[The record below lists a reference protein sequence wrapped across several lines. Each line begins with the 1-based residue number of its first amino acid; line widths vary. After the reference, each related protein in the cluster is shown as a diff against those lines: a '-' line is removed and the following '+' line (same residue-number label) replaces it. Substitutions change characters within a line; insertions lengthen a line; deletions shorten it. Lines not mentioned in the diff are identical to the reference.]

1 MYSTPPQPIKDMYS
15 TSIHPQN
22 RCNLLHSTH
31 KSNVFHSTLKSNVFH
46 SLPPTK
52 EMYFNS
58 TPSTKVHSSL
68 PHPHKRCI
76 PFKCHPKSY
85 ILHSSPPPSLDND
98 VFHIMYGIVN
108 YCIVAGKTYVNPLMS
123 YRK

>member
-1 MYSTPPQPIKDMYS
+1 MYSTPPQPIKEMYS
-15 TSIHPQN
+15 TP
-22 RCNLLHSTH
+22 LHSTH

-52 EMYFNS
+52 EMYFNF
-58 TPSTKVHSSL
+58 TPSTKAMHSSL

-85 ILHSSPPPSLDND
+85 TLHSSPPPSLDND